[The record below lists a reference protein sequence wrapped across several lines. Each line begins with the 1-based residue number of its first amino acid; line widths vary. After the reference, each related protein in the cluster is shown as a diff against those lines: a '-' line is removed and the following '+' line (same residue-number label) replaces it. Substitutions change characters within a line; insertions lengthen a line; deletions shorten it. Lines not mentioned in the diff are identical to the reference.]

1 MNSKYSQAEMNRLKQ
16 ILYPQRRK
24 LLDDLDET
32 HESKLPESNKENYC
46 GAGNSH
52 GQTPSLKAEMSRLK
66 GEVEEMLRSD
76 EQLDSVLNSTTRFY
90 LERIRQMS
98 SELPEEIA
106 CLEEASN
113 GLISSLPVPRQ
124 QPKIAGS
131 EHIAVR
137 VFTR

>member
-1 MNSKYSQAEMNRLKQ
+1 L
-16 ILYPQRRK
+16 
-24 LLDDLDET
+24 
-32 HESKLPESNKENYC
+32 
-46 GAGNSH
+46 
-52 GQTPSLKAEMSRLK
+52 TPNLKAEMSRLK

-113 GLISSLPVPRQ
+113 GLISSLPAPSQ
-124 QPKIAGS
+124 QLNIVGS

-137 VFTR
+137 VFSREVDRLLVRIRQRIMSETFYFIAQARR

>member
-1 MNSKYSQAEMNRLKQ
+1 
-16 ILYPQRRK
+16 
-24 LLDDLDET
+24 
-32 HESKLPESNKENYC
+32 
-46 GAGNSH
+46 
-52 GQTPSLKAEMSRLK
+52 MSRLK

-113 GLISSLPVPRQ
+113 GLISSLPPPRQ
-124 QPKIAGS
+124 QLKLAGP
-131 EHIAVR
+131 EHISTKVFVR
-137 VFTR
+137 EAEKWLVRIKQRQMSDAFTAIAQTRR